1 MFEAFSSL
9 LALSITHP
17 QQIPSEP
24 PPPQAWTSPQR
35 ALLPAFL
42 TDSWPCSLPACPSG
56 FLPFA
61 TSPVATHLKSPLSQP
76 VAGRSEAWVLSSESQ
91 LGGHKLGDMWL
102 CPRSAGPGLWPR
114 WWPGWGG
121 GAVLLLGRL
130 ALPQVWWNSALCM
143 GRSWFSCWL
152 SAGGHSQL
160 PEATHILCLGVPSS
174 SNLGVETL
182 PHPIPLH
189 VSNLSFQE
197 RP

>member
-1 MFEAFSSL
+1 MDVSPACSPAGFPHGL
-9 LALSITHP
+9 LALL
-17 QQIPSEP
+17 P
-24 PPPQAWTSPQR
+24 P
-35 ALLPAFL
+35 
-42 TDSWPCSLPACPSG
+42 CMSLR
-56 FLPFA
+56 L
-61 TSPVATHLKSPLSQP
+61 SPLCYLTNRHTLKITPPQP